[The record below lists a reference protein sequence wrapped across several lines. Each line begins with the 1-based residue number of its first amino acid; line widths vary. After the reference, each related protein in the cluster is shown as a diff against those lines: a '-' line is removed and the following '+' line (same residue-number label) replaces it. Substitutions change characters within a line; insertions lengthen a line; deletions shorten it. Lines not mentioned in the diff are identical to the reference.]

1 MKAQTEQWVVRTML
15 FVPAHLVN
23 MVSKAAESDADCVV
37 LDLQDA
43 VPEDRKAKA
52 RSTAHNALS
61 AGLFEQKMV
70 MVRVNPLESGLTELD
85 LNGVAC
91 PQLDGF
97 VYPMG
102 TTPEQV
108 KTFDAMLGSSEV
120 ALGLPGLRFSIVV
133 LVETPLGVINAYD
146 MARASDRVIGLLFG
160 AEDYLTEMHAAQDDD
175 GLVLLTPRAQI
186 AMAARA
192 AGVEAI
198 DTPYLE
204 LSDPDGLKEHA
215 ESGRAMGMSGMLVI
229 SPRQIPVVHAV
240 YSPSREEIRGAEEVL
255 RAVEEAREGGVSYA
269 VKDGLLVSPS
279 KEKRARRT
287 LLSAAA
293 IVELER
299 RSSDR
304 GGPLE

>member
-15 FVPAHLVN
+15 FVPAHLAS
-23 MVSKAAESDADCVV
+23 MVSKAAVSDADCVV

-43 VPEDRKAKA
+43 VPEDRKTEA
-52 RSTAHNALS
+52 RNGAHRALS

-85 LNGVAC
+85 LDGVAC

-102 TTPEQV
+102 TTPEQIE
-108 KTFDAMLGSSEV
+108 TFDAMLAVSEV

-133 LVETPLGVINAYD
+133 LVETPLGVINAYK
-146 MARASDRVIGLLFG
+146 MAVASDRVIGLLFG
-160 AEDYLTEMHAAQDDD
+160 AEDYLTEMHAGRGADEM
-175 GLVLLTPRAQI
+175 VLLTPRAQV

-198 DTPYLE
+198 DTPHLE
-204 LSDPDGLKEHA
+204 LSDPDGLKRHA
-215 ESGRAMGMSGMLVI
+215 QNGRAMGMSGMLVI

-240 YSPSREEIRGAEEVL
+240 YSPSREEIRDAEEIL
-255 RAVEEAREGGVSYA
+255 RAVEEAREGGLSYA
-269 VKDGLLVSPS
+269 VQDGLLVSPS
-279 KEKRARRT
+279 KEESARRT
-287 LLSAAA
+287 LLRAAA

-299 RSSDR
+299 RNSGR
-304 GGPLE
+304 GGRPE